1 MKRLFSIL
9 IITTFVLALAPT
21 FLAQAETITFSDVDA
36 TTTRGQAIY
45 KLVKAGVV
53 LGYPDGTFRPDAEIT
68 RAELCKIVN
77 LIFGYTEKEENDPGF
92 SDVTGDWY
100 YDYVMAAKKAGYVK
114 GYEDGTFRP
123 DNKITR
129 EETATILTRVANVY
143 DLGFTVV
150 ISDPVSDWAMPYV
163 QKVVTNYLMPIEE
176 GDTFRA
182 TQNAT
187 RAEFCEAFASFAKE
201 VAPEGTKPEDTKPED
216 KDPTTQKPIEDKDN
230 GGFTGNTG
238 EIVGGGD
245 TGNGDT
251 GNGDTET
258 EDPPVE
264 DDDYATIN
272 SDIITKLNTA
282 KTDLEYASFDTDA
295 QIEIATYVYGCVT
308 DALSN
313 HVYVEEVDIE
323 RLKYLYSYEISQV
336 SLIVSGMSD
345 QDKSDFE
352 RAAFRELSLDTIQ
365 WIRDLGIAI

>member
-1 MKRLFSIL
+1 MKRLLAIL
-9 IITTFVLALAPT
+9 IITTFVLTLAPT

-114 GYEDGTFRP
+114 GYDDGTFRP

-163 QKVVTNYLMPIEE
+163 QKVVTNYLMPIEA

-201 VAPEGTKPEDTKPED
+201 VAPEDTKPED
-216 KDPTTQKPIEDKDN
+216 NKPEEKDPTTQKPIEDKDN

-245 TGNGDT
+245 TEIGDS
-251 GNGDTET
+251 DV
-258 EDPPVE
+258 EDDEPPVE
-264 DDDYATIN
+264 EDFAIMN
-272 SDIITKLNTA
+272 SEIITNLTAA
-282 KTDLEYASFDTDA
+282 KTDLEYAVFDTDA
-295 QIEIATYVYGCVT
+295 QIEIVGYVYGCVV
-308 DALSN
+308 DALDN
-313 HVYVEEVDIE
+313 HVYIEEVDVE
-323 RLKYLYSYEISQV
+323 RLKSLYSYEIEQV
-336 SLIVSGMSD
+336 GLIISGMTD
-345 QDKSDFE
+345 QEKSDFE
-352 RAAFRELSLDTIQ
+352 RTALVELSGATLQ
-365 WIRDLGIAI
+365 WIRDLGIDI

>member
-1 MKRLFSIL
+1 MKRLLSIL
-9 IITTFVLALAPT
+9 IITTFVLAFAPT

-92 SDVTGDWY
+92 TDVTGDWY
-100 YDYVMAAKKAGYVK
+100 YDYVMVAKKAGYVK

-182 TQNAT
+182 TQNTT
-187 RAEFCEAFASFAKE
+187 RAEFCEAFATFAKD
-201 VAPEGTKPEDTKPED
+201 VAPENTKPEDTKPED
-216 KDPTTQKPIEDKDN
+216 KDPTTQKPIEDDYN

-238 EIVGGGD
+238 DIVGGGNFE
-245 TGNGDT
+245 GSG
-251 GNGDTET
+251 EI

-272 SDIITKLNTA
+272 SEIIANLNTA
-282 KTDLEYASFDTDA
+282 KNDLEYAVFDTET
-295 QIEIATYVYGCVT
+295 QIEIANYVYGCVT
-308 DALSN
+308 DALDN
-313 HVYVEEVDIE
+313 HVYIEAVDIE
-323 RLKYLYSYEISQV
+323 YLKSLYSYEIGQV
-336 SLIVSGMSD
+336 SLIISGMTE
-345 QDKSDFE
+345 QEKSDFE
-352 RAAFRELSLDTIQ
+352 RVALIELSTGTLQ
-365 WIRDLGIAI
+365 WIRDLGIDI